1 MPAGLKRALRV
12 RWGLFGGVLL
22 LAFTVLGLAVR
33 DRPWGLDLALLWA
46 LHGEWLDA
54 PGLVAGVLSNV
65 FGPVLP
71 VALGLGLVFAA
82 VLNYRRGQR
91 ATGSVLVRV
100 AVVLVLCRLT
110 SFVFKPLFERDRPR
124 EYPDLSYPS
133 GHVVSVASTGFAAVL
148 LCAWLAPRL
157 VRRMTIWA
165 LAATVVA
172 AVCRVVLSVHWFTDT
187 LGAVLAV
194 GGVGLV
200 SAVALR
206 LLPVL
211 SDRGPAA

>member
-1 MPAGLKRALRV
+1 MTAGLARALRV
-12 RWGLFGGVLL
+12 RWSLFGGVLL

-33 DRPWGLDLALLWA
+33 DRPWGLDVALLWA

-54 PGLVAGVLSNV
+54 PGLVAGVLSNI

-71 VALGLGLVFAA
+71 VALGLAVTVAA
-82 VLNYRRGQR
+82 VRAYRGGDRVR
-91 ATGSVLVRV
+91 ASLLVRV
-100 AVVLVLCRLT
+100 TVVLVLCRLT

-157 VRRMTIWA
+157 LRRMTLLA
-165 LAATVVA
+165 LAATAVA
-172 AVCRVVLSVHWFTDT
+172 AACRVVLSVHWFTDT